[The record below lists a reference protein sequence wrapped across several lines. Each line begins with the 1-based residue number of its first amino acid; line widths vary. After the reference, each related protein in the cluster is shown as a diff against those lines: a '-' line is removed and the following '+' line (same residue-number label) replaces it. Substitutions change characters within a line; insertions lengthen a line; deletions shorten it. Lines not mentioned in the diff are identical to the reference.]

1 MRQAFALAFQ
11 SLHSTLRT
19 LRKAS
24 VALIPHISNIASF
37 NNTIRAYPVSEDWSF
52 WLYRLIVRAQCPSDL
67 TTSWIEVVPDP
78 VDSIV
83 VQAKLSGLCTSSQR

>member
-1 MRQAFALAFQ
+1 MMRQAFALAFQ

-37 NNTIRAYPVSEDWSF
+37 NNTIRAYPVSKTGRF
-52 WLYRLIVRAQCPSDL
+52 GYIV
-67 TTSWIEVVPDP
+67 
-78 VDSIV
+78 
-83 VQAKLSGLCTSSQR
+83 